1 MKYLKYIFLISLA
14 TFTFINCKTVRERAV
29 VKCKETGAD
38 KVSVGSG
45 STTYFGVYTE
55 HDSSQFDCKQLLKE
69 DSIKKSK

>member
-1 MKYLKYIFLISLA
+1 MKYLKYIFLLSLA
-14 TFTFINCKTVRERAV
+14 TFIFINCKSVRERALA
-29 VKCKETGAD
+29 KCKQTGAD

-69 DSIKKSK
+69 ENNKTTK